1 MRTAPFKDN
10 RAVTVAADGTIY
22 VADGHGGD
30 SNARIVKLAP
40 DGTVIKSWGKKGS
53 ATGEFNE
60 PHGIALDSQGPTQI
74 SSSAPV
80 PHAALVPAVLVAFCE
95 TRARFGFSA
104 PPAPTRTIFRGERE
118 ESLVPSE
125 QPARSVAEQLAAE
138 QLAVDARTN
147 RRTALVAL
155 RGELDLLTVSKVA
168 EVLGGL
174 EPQSDGVR
182 HVVLDLR
189 GLTFMDLTG
198 LHELIR
204 QNEFAR
210 SNRHN
215 LAVVRGTDAIQRV
228 LKLTGVEEMLVL
240 VDDPDDLVP
249 PPVTH

>member
-1 MRTAPFKDN
+1 MSE
-10 RAVTVAADGTIY
+10 VAARSCLVARSDTAGTEYRTIAGRRRRY
-22 VADGHGGD
+22 C
-30 SNARIVKLAP
+30 AR
-40 DGTVIKSWGKKGS
+40 
-53 ATGEFNE
+53 
-60 PHGIALDSQGPTQI
+60 
-74 SSSAPV
+74 SSRPR
-80 PHAALVPAVLVAFCE
+80 PAVLVAFCE
-95 TRARFGFSA
+95 TKGHASGFSPLL
-104 PPAPTRTIFRGERE
+104 PPAHHPERGKRGGPRVLRATRQNGPRA
-118 ESLVPSE
+118 
-125 QPARSVAEQLAAE
+125 ARRR
-138 QLAVDARTN
+138 AVRVEARTN

-155 RGELDLLTVSKVA
+155 RGELDLLTVSKFA
-168 EVLGGL
+168 EVLDGL
-174 EPQSDGVR
+174 EPQADGVR

-228 LKLTGVEEMLVL
+228 LELTGVEEMLVL